1 MTSPYLLFAGI
12 GMMLVGIL
20 PVIYWWRKDVKLK
33 YFLFGALT
41 WAAAIGVKV
50 LMDLTPLND
59 FLMRK
64 FTIST
69 FIIIFGIYV
78 GLRTGILENGFT
90 YVVSKKIEMNFK
102 DAVGFGI
109 GFGGCEALILG
120 VFSFV
125 SVLNL
130 ILTKAS
136 TYEDPSILFAPIIER
151 LFVLFGHIFSCVLV
165 VYSVKTKKIRY
176 FLYSIIYKSLI
187 DGIIPWM
194 QHNVPQTT
202 KGVYMMEIPVV
213 IFGIIGLIGIIK
225 LKEVME

>member
-1 MTSPYLLFAGI
+1 MTNPYLLFSGI
-12 GMMLVGIL
+12 GMILVGIL
-20 PVIYWWRKDVKLK
+20 PVVYWRKDVELK

-69 FIIIFGIYV
+69 FIVIFGVYV

-90 YVVSKKIEMNFK
+90 YIASKKIEMNFK

-109 GFGGCEALILG
+109 GFGGSEAIFLGIL
-120 VFSFV
+120 SFL

-136 TYEDPSILFAPIIER
+136 TYEDPSILFPPIIER
-151 LFVLFGHIFSCVLV
+151 LFVLFSHIFSCVLV
-165 VYSVKTKKIRY
+165 IYSVKTKKIRY
-176 FLYSIIYKSLI
+176 FLYSIIYKSPI

-194 QHNVPQTT
+194 QHNIPKTV
-202 KGVYMMEIPVV
+202 KGTYMMEIPVV

-225 LKEVME
+225 LREVME